1 MQPDSEVANMKY
13 SELFQVKPGS
23 EVRLNKIN
31 PDSVEH
37 TKKKSDVKQV
47 EKIDRKLRELQ
58 YLLYAEQKRSLLI
71 CLQALDAAGKDG
83 TINHV
88 LGSMNPQGARVHGF
102 KAPTK
107 EEAQHD
113 FLWRIERQAPKKGE
127 VVIFNRSQYEDV
139 LVVRVH
145 KLVPE
150 EVWMGRYEL
159 INDFEKGLFEN
170 GTHILKFFLHI
181 SPEEQLLRFRQRLDD
196 PARHWKISE
205 NDYAERELWDDY
217 ITAYEDAILKTSTKH
232 APWFIIPANNKWF
245 RNLAVAR
252 IVDETLESLGM
263 KFPEPTVD
271 IKEIARKYHHAE
283 LEEENKIGKSK
294 WKRAEAKRDKGN
306 KKDERANELGK

>member
-1 MQPDSEVANMKY
+1 MNY

-23 EVRLNKIN
+23 EAHLKKIDPN
-31 PDSVEH
+31 YTAEH
-37 TKKKSDVKQV
+37 TEKKSAEKHV
-47 EKIDRKLRELQ
+47 EKLDRKLRELQ
-58 YLLYAEQKRSLLI
+58 YLLYAENKRSLLI

-113 FLWRIERQAPKKGE
+113 FLWRIEQQAPNKGE

-150 EVWMGRYEL
+150 EVWKGRYEL
-159 INDFEKGLFEN
+159 INDFEKNLFEN

-217 ITAYEDAILKTSTKH
+217 VSAYEEAIRKTSTKH

-252 IVDETLESLGM
+252 IVVETLESLGM
-263 KFPEPTVD
+263 KFPEPTVN
-271 IKEIARKYHHAE
+271 IEEIARKFHHAE
-283 LEEENKIGKSK
+283 LEEEKKIGKSK
-294 WKRAEAKRDKGN
+294 WKEAEAKRHKRS
-306 KKDERANELGK
+306 KKDERANQHGK